1 MLDERYKECGSPMKG
16 GMSTVEKYL
25 DRHLDRIVVLK
36 TIDNDDDKHRLYDEI
51 VALMSLRSNHVVQ
64 IYDIVIGKD
73 GLSGFIEEFIDG
85 EDLINQYSDTPEE
98 IIKIIWQIAAGI
110 RDIHSKDVIHRDI
123 KPQNIKV
130 DNEGIVKIFDF
141 GLAKVN
147 ADSASTIG
155 VKGTPLYSAPELM
168 KGGHVPL
175 TKAADVYSF
184 AVTCAQLCGI
194 DPFHFS
200 AKNGTLS
207 GIFNHQTIINDH
219 KLINL
224 FDECI
229 HDIPEN
235 RPSIK
240 MLEERLRQIIL
251 RGKHR
256 ALLTYET
263 GTGVITK
270 ELDSKNRG
278 VNLRVKDIGE
288 IKIEYTEY
296 QFIVTSASGE
306 IAVNN
311 MDAHTG
317 MEMPGSCVI
326 SIGSAQRPYNQRSH
340 ITFDSSWPEVIV

>member
-1 MLDERYKECGSPMKG
+1 
-16 GMSTVEKYL
+16 MSTVVKYL

-36 TIDNDDDKHRLYDEI
+36 TIDNDEDKHRLYDEI

-64 IYDIVIGKD
+64 IYDVVIGKD

-85 EDLINQYSDTPEE
+85 EDLINHNPETSDEV
-98 IIKIIWQIAAGI
+98 IKIIWQIAAGI

-175 TKAADVYSF
+175 TKATDVYSF
-184 AVTCAQLCGI
+184 AVTCAQICGV
-194 DPFHFS
+194 DPFHFN

-207 GIFNHQTIINDH
+207 GIFKHQKTISDP

-224 FDECI
+224 LDECI
-229 HDIPEN
+229 NDIPEN
-235 RPSIK
+235 RPSIEA
-240 MLEERLRQIIL
+240 LEERLR
-251 RGKHR
+251 
-256 ALLTYET
+256 
-263 GTGVITK
+263 
-270 ELDSKNRG
+270 
-278 VNLRVKDIGE
+278 
-288 IKIEYTEY
+288 
-296 QFIVTSASGE
+296 
-306 IAVNN
+306 
-311 MDAHTG
+311 
-317 MEMPGSCVI
+317 
-326 SIGSAQRPYNQRSH
+326 
-340 ITFDSSWPEVIV
+340 